1 MDRSAIMVLH
11 KHEIDAISQFLSQF
25 VKPFRSSVIDSNFL
39 RKVVHEAEVYDIES
53 DQLPF
58 THRTDLIEPNET
70 KKNNQKQTSKMSHRR
85 MILKNLKN

>member
-39 RKVVHEAEVYDIES
+39 LKVVQEAEVYDIES
-53 DQLPF
+53 DQIPF
-58 THRTDLIEPNET
+58 THKTDLIKPKE
-70 KKNNQKQTSKMSHRR
+70 K
-85 MILKNLKN
+85 